1 MPFTYMLVLYSDTF
15 FYHKVVLAGA
25 ELGSSVDEVD
35 SLLRKHENTE
45 KLVASQ
51 DEKVANLCEFGDT
64 LVANSHSE
72 SEKIQGRVRGVCE
85 RRNKLNEELLKRR
98 HKLEDSR
105 KIAQFYQD
113 VVEVNKQYI
122 EDFFL

>member
-1 MPFTYMLVLYSDTF
+1 M
-15 FYHKVVLAGA
+15 
-25 ELGSSVDEVD
+25 DEVD

-45 KLVASQ
+45 KLVATQ

-64 LVANSHSE
+64 LIANSHNE
-72 SEKIQGRVRGVCE
+72 SDKIQDRVRAVCE
-85 RRNKLNEELLKRR
+85 RRNKLNEELLKRK

-113 VVEVNKQYI
+113 VVEVQKKYI
-122 EDFFL
+122 EQVFFSQALSLNFLNLSPCSKHGTLLNLLA